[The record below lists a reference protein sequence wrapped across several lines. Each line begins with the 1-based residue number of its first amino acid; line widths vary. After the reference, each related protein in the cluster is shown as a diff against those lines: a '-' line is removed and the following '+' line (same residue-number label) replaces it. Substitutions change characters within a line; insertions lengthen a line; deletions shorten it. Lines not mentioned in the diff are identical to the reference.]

1 VNGIIRKISIGSD
14 YKSGAMHYVVG
25 QKVLGGSHSVHLIS
39 KVNNGYQIWVEKGKE
54 IVLWK
59 EVSSEMP
66 VSVEYDVNFE

>member
-1 VNGIIRKISIGSD
+1 
-14 YKSGAMHYVVG
+14 MHYVVG